1 MNLLWLFLVLI
12 LAGVLFSWIE
22 PLLTLPV
29 YGADALALKL
39 GKPIFYAV
47 AAIGLLWQGYVLLGW
62 SLIAL
67 LITRLFAMR
76 PGVVHPWLYYILGF
90 AECLS
95 PVIYMASYPLRDRPG
110 TGENIKMLVIA
121 ALAGGGFIAFAFVP
135 SFTLPWL
142 WFWRLL

>member
-1 MNLLWLFLVLI
+1 MNLFWLFLVLI

-22 PLLTLPV
+22 PLLALPV

-47 AAIGLLWQGYVLLGW
+47 AAIGLLCQTYILLGW

-67 LITRLFAMR
+67 LITRLFATR
-76 PGVVHPWLYYILGF
+76 PGVVHHWFYYILGL

-95 PVIYMASYPLRDRPG
+95 PVIYMASYPFTDPSQKMPSG
-110 TGENIKMLVIA
+110 QNVKMLAIVVLA
-121 ALAGGGFIAFAFVP
+121 AGGF
-135 SFTLPWL
+135 
-142 WFWRLL
+142 